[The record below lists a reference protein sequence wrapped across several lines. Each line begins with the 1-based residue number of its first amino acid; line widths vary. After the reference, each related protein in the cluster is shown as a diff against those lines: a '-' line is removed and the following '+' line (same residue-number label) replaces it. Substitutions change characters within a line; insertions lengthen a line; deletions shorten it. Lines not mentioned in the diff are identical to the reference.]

1 MKANLIINN
10 IMKSLRKIASHP
22 VILGTL
28 LASFLN
34 MSCSQGDTRDNQS
47 IEIKNQKPSS
57 NFSKIS
63 SLSDTDVFKGVMF
76 FEGDIANSLA
86 DFKELN
92 FRNFI
97 TDNTKIAEIEVF
109 QNKVVNNIESSNPG
123 YMENFRKNISSGDY
137 YKVEAAIKSAAEL
150 VRKET
155 IALAQINDATATDLT
170 NVYATQI
177 KGQSDI
183 SSSTSVPEVASK
195 AKKVKIQA
203 GDTVWFDTDTV
214 VWAVVAVAGAVV
226 VVGAI
231 AVFLFA
237 PETGMDTPYLQEKFT
252 SDVTIQLEGI

>member
-1 MKANLIINN
+1 
-10 IMKSLRKIASHP
+10 MKSVRKIASHP
-22 VILGTL
+22 IILGTL

-47 IEIKNQKPSS
+47 IEIKSQKNSN
-57 NFSKIS
+57 NFSKIA
-63 SLSDTDVFKGVMF
+63 SLSDVDVFKGVMF

-97 TDNTKIAEIEVF
+97 TDNTKIAEIEAF
-109 QNKVVNNIESSNPG
+109 QNNVVQNIEVSNPG
-123 YMENFRKNISSGDY
+123 YMEKFRTDISSGDY
-137 YKVEAAIKSAAEL
+137 YKVEAAIRDAAQL

-155 IALAQINDATATDLT
+155 IALAQTNDATATELT
-170 NVYATQI
+170 NLYATQV
-177 KGQSDI
+177 KEQSDI

-195 AKKVKIQA
+195 ARQIKIQA

-226 VVGAI
+226 VVGAV
-231 AVFLFA
+231 AVFLYA
-237 PETGMDTPYLQEKFT
+237 PQTGMDTPYLQEKFT
-252 SDVTIQLEGI
+252 SDVTMQLKGI